1 MITLPSL
8 HHPSSLEQNEINN
21 KYLLHLD
28 DQQTIIASNLALPP
42 NHPSSTTTTKYMRD
56 NNISKKTNTVQLNK
70 NSEIQKLVPTSSN
83 QSLISSSTKIK
94 LLSTHH
100 HVSSQT
106 DYKTQLN
113 NTFIL
118 FDPNQ
123 IYQTNLSSCR

>member
-1 MITLPSL
+1 MVSLPSL
-8 HHPSSLEQNEINN
+8 HHPSSLEQNKINN

-28 DQQTIIASNLALPP
+28 DQQTIIASNLVLPP

-56 NNISKKTNTVQLNK
+56 NNISKNTNTVQLNK

-83 QSLISSSTKIK
+83 QSLISSSSKMK
-94 LLSTHH
+94 LLSTHN

-113 NTFIL
+113 NTLHTFQPQSNI
-118 FDPNQ
+118 PN
-123 IYQTNLSSCR
+123 